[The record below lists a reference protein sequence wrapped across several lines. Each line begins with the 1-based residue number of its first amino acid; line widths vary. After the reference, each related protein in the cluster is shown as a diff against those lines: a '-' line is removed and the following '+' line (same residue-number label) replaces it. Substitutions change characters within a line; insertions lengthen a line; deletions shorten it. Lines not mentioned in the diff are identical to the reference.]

1 MGLLDPRTGLFRIL
15 YLRKFWF
22 WFCFGGV
29 LCLIRFS
36 KGASFN
42 DAYAMLSR
50 PFWPGPAQRE
60 WIQKAMKLENQARII
75 LLEQD
80 NRRLREMLSLEK
92 SLGTGHTSAA
102 VISRTPKGWW
112 QRLELNQGELK
123 GISPG
128 NPVIGPGGLLGI
140 VESVTP
146 STSKV
151 RLLTSPGSRTGVW
164 TERNKQHGILVG
176 IGTNRRNLLFLD
188 KSPQAMPGD
197 LVSTSPA
204 SSLLPPNLLIGVI
217 QSVDNQALP
226 TPKAIIQLSASPD
239 AIDWVQVRLN

>member
-1 MGLLDPRTGLFRIL
+1 M
-15 YLRKFWF
+15 
-22 WFCFGGV
+22 
-29 LCLIRFS
+29 
-36 KGASFN
+36 
-42 DAYAMLSR
+42 
-50 PFWPGPAQRE
+50 
-60 WIQKAMKLENQARII
+60 
-75 LLEQD
+75 
-80 NRRLREMLSLEK
+80 
-92 SLGTGHTSAA
+92 
-102 VISRTPKGWW
+102 
-112 QRLELNQGELK
+112 ELNQGELK

-151 RLLTSPGSRTGVW
+151 RLLTSPGSRIGVW

-176 IGTNRRNLLFLD
+176 IGTNRPNLLFLD